1 MLFLDSIAVECEL
14 SLIQLEDITFGYPN
28 CGKVLDG
35 LNFSVKKGDRIALV
49 GGNGAGK
56 TTMFHIILG
65 LLTPQSGRVLL
76 FGNECREEKDFK
88 EPRKRIGLLFQDPD
102 DQLFS
107 PSVIEDV
114 SFGPLNLGMD
124 RKEAL
129 SVSRKW
135 LDRLGI
141 GHLENRVPYEL
152 SGGEKKLVA
161 LASILAMNPQVLLL
175 DEPMAGLE
183 SQAVKRFLST
193 LEEGSFDA
201 VVIITHMPQ
210 MLGGLVNKTLRMEG
224 GKLKDNGDG

>member
-1 MLFLDSIAVECEL
+1 MEYEL
-14 SLIQLEDITFGYPN
+14 SLIRLDNISFGYPN
-28 CGKVLDG
+28 CGQVLKG
-35 LNFSVKKGDRIALV
+35 LDFVVEKGDRIALT

-56 TTMFHIILG
+56 TTLFHIILG

-76 FGNECREEKDFK
+76 FGKECREEEDFK
-88 EPRKRIGLLFQDPD
+88 EPRKKIGLLFQDPD

-114 SFGPLNLGMD
+114 SFGPLNLGMSRED
-124 RKEAL
+124 AL
-129 SVSRKW
+129 AVSRKW

-141 GHLENRVPYEL
+141 AHLEKRVPYEL

-161 LASILAMNPQVLLL
+161 LASILAMEPRVLLL

-183 SQAVKRFLST
+183 SQAIKRFLST
-193 LEEGSFDA
+193 VEKGDFDA

-210 MLGGLVNKTLRMEG
+210 MLGSLVNKKLRLEE
-224 GKLKDNGDG
+224 GKLKEVLSPTDEPLC